1 MINCKQECTLKT
13 FNAKGKDFM
22 WHLFAI
28 IVFFWLLCNI
38 FYVTK
43 NKWIW
48 TQTNWKMYA
57 A

>member
-1 MINCKQECTLKT
+1 MINCKRECTLKT